1 MIAVLAVAATRT
13 ARARLEALL
22 AGARGARAVSAVP
35 GLALAQQIED
45 ARPDVLLVD
54 LDGAGLGQLL
64 GELARLPAAPA
75 IVALGSAEGGALAA
89 LLRRGVR
96 GYLPRGAARAD
107 VVAAVEAAAAGL
119 VALAPESAAALG
131 DRQTPARLR
140 AVEGQRE
147 ITARELEILGLLAD
161 GLHNRAIAAR
171 LGISAHTVKFHLGSL
186 FAKLE
191 VGTRAE
197 AVTAGIRRGLIPI

>member
-1 MIAVLAVAATRT
+1 VIAVLAVAATRT
-13 ARARLEALL
+13 ARARLEGLL
-22 AGARGARAVSAVP
+22 AGARAVRAVAAVP
-35 GLALAQQIED
+35 GLSLAQQVED

-54 LDGAGLGQLL
+54 LDAAGLGQLL
-64 GELARLPAAPA
+64 GDLARVPAAPA
-75 IVALGSAEGGALAA
+75 VVALGDAEGIALAT

-96 GYLPRGAARAD
+96 GYLPREAARPD
-107 VVAAVEAAAAGL
+107 VVAAIEAAAAGL
-119 VALAPESAAALG
+119 VALAPDAIGALG
-131 DRQTPARLR
+131 DRQAPARLR
-140 AVEGQRE
+140 AADGARE
-147 ITARELEILGLLAD
+147 VTPRELEILGLLAD

-171 LGISAHTVKFHLGSL
+171 LGISTHTVKFHLGSL

>member
-1 MIAVLAVAATRT
+1 VIAVLAVAATRT

-75 IVALGSAEGGALAA
+75 VVALGSAEGGALAA

-96 GYLPRGAARAD
+96 GYLPRGTARAD

-119 VALAPESAAALG
+119 VALAPEAAASLG

-171 LGISAHTVKFHLGSL
+171 LGISAHTVKFHLGAL